1 MKGERQDYWIAESIK
16 DRSFEE
22 TYTVG
27 KELGSGATSKVF
39 KCVHNGTG
47 QSWAV
52 KIINKKVDRKVVRT
66 EIGILLKIR
75 HENVIRMKE
84 IYETP
89 TQILLVLELVTGG
102 ELFERIVNRGHY
114 SEKDAALAVKEMLVA
129 VKYLHE
135 NGIIHRDLKPEN
147 LLYENLSPDAKL
159 KIADFGLSKIIG
171 PQVTTNTVCGTP
183 GYCAP
188 EVVKGKM
195 YDQRV
200 DIWSI
205 GVIAY
210 ILLCG
215 YEPFYDEDEQ
225 VMYKKIVKGD
235 YEFDS
240 PYWDNITENAK
251 DLINKLLKVDTKERL
266 TAEMAL
272 KHPWVRGI
280 AASGEHMEEAQSNIK
295 KFNARRKMKALTDI
309 GMVLGNQFLVAGQHS
324 TRLSTSDVTMQIP
337 QELKEMGQEAME

>member
-1 MKGERQDYWIAESIK
+1 MPIKDERQDYWIEESIK
-16 DRSFEE
+16 NRPFEE
-22 TYTVG
+22 TYTIS
-27 KELGSGATSKVF
+27 KELGCGATSKVF
-39 KCVHNGTG
+39 KCIHNGTG
-47 QSWAV
+47 QPWAV
-52 KIINKKVDRKVVRT
+52 KIINKKIDRKVVRT

-114 SEKDAALAVKEMLVA
+114 SEKDASTAVQEMLVA

-135 NGIIHRDLKPEN
+135 SGVIHRDLKPEN
-147 LLYENLSPDAKL
+147 LLYENLSADAKL

-171 PQVTTNTVCGTP
+171 SEVTTNTVCGTP

-188 EVVKGKM
+188 EVIKGKM
-195 YDQRV
+195 YNGSV
-200 DIWSI
+200 DLWCI

-215 YEPFYDEDEQ
+215 YEPFYDEDEKI
-225 VMYKKIVKGD
+225 MYKKILKGD
-235 YEFDS
+235 YQFDS

-251 DLINKLLKVDTKERL
+251 DLVRKLLKVNVKERL
-266 TAEMAL
+266 TVDEAL
-272 KHPWVRGI
+272 RHPWVRGI
-280 AASGEHMEEAQSNIK
+280 AAASEHMEEVQSNIK

-309 GMVLGNQFLVAGQHS
+309 GLVLGNQFSTAQHS
-324 TRLSTSDVTMQIP
+324 PMSTSDVSMQVP
-337 QELKEMGQEAME
+337 QDAMA

>member
-1 MKGERQDYWIAESIK
+1 MPEFWITESVK
-16 DRSFEE
+16 DRAFEDM
-22 TYTVG
+22 YTVQ

-39 KCVHNGTG
+39 KCTHNGTG
-47 QSWAV
+47 QPWAV
-52 KIINKKVDRKVVRT
+52 KIINKKVDRKVVST
-66 EIGILLKIR
+66 EIGILLKIK

-114 SEKDAALAVKEMLVA
+114 CERDAALAVKEMLVG

-147 LLYENLSPDAKL
+147 LLYESSAAEAKL

-171 PQVTTNTVCGTP
+171 AQVTTNTVCGTP

-188 EVVKGKM
+188 EVVKGRL
-195 YDQRV
+195 YSTQV
-200 DIWSI
+200 DLWSI

-215 YEPFYDEDEQ
+215 YEPFYHDDEQ
-225 VMYKKIVKGD
+225 QMYKKIVKGD

-240 PYWDNITENAK
+240 PYWDNITTNAK
-251 DLINKLLKVDTKERL
+251 DLISKLLKVNVKERL
-266 TAEMAL
+266 TADEAL
-272 KHPWVRGI
+272 RHPWVRGI
-280 AASGEHMEEAQSNIK
+280 AASGEHMDYAQNNIK
-295 KFNARRKMKALTDI
+295 KFNARRKMKALTDAAV
-309 GMVLGNQFLVAGQHS
+309 MLGDQFVPM
-324 TRLSTSDVTMQIP
+324 TTSNITVQVSEGPMPMDWSG
-337 QELKEMGQEAME
+337 ELGAM